1 MIWVSFVDNAKAV
14 DAVALSPIEICG
26 HEMTIRL
33 KSPDWRKILD
43 AELKLCSDQTLP
55 LCGDKAAVVRGA
67 DGEEAEEVERMEV
80 DEHEATFL
88 TSQPSTLRG
97 QMRQYQLEGLNVS
110 VCRLC
115 HAR

>member
-1 MIWVSFVDNAKAV
+1 
-14 DAVALSPIEICG
+14 VAAAASSQERG
-26 HEMTIRL
+26 GR
-33 KSPDWRKILD
+33 DG
-43 AELKLCSDQTLP
+43 
-55 LCGDKAAVVRGA
+55 GDKAAVVRGA